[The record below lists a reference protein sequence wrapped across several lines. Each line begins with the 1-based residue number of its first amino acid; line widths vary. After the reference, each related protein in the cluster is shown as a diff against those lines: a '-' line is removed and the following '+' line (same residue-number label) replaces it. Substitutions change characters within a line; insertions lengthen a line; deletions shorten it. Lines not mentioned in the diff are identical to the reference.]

1 MGSLLDR
8 LLRRDAS
15 ERVIECRRCGT
26 TLEQTG
32 EECPT
37 CGSLEAVVYDVT

>member
-8 LLRRDAS
+8 LLSRDAG
-15 ERVIECRRCGT
+15 ETVIECRRCGT
-26 TLEQTG
+26 TLEEAA

-37 CGSLEAVVYDVT
+37 CGAAEIVVYDVS